1 MKNFKKITSFVTAT
15 TITAGI
21 LLGSVP
27 TTASAKTSSKVT
39 QAQTS
44 LKNQVSA
51 YNKTLNNYKSDIKDN
66 DEYIYELYM
75 DLQKYSKD
83 FTKYSYTGKDEL
95 AKKIVSFRA
104 KLDKTRKDN
113 AAVDMK
119 KISAGL
125 NAYLKK
131 GDAKNAKTYYTKQ
144 KAKLLAILIY
154 QEDLMYDI
162 EDYAYE
168 IEEQMYTENEIY
180 IHNQLPTEFENYDNE
195 MTKILKSSVELM
207 TIEQAVQSH
216 AYKVLNMDYPLYKQI
231 ETDLEAIAEKYI
243 NEDTVEDLMDF
254 MMSEDLYTAIEKRD
268 VLKVKIA
275 LLKVTNNAKL
285 YNELIEKLKTDVET
299 YKNNLTVKF
308 ADKVKTP
315 ATTTDAPVTQ

>member
-1 MKNFKKITSFVTAT
+1 
-15 TITAGI
+15 
-21 LLGSVP
+21 
-27 TTASAKTSSKVT
+27 
-39 QAQTS
+39 
-44 LKNQVSA
+44 
-51 YNKTLNNYKSDIKDN
+51 
-66 DEYIYELYM
+66 
-75 DLQKYSKD
+75 
-83 FTKYSYTGKDEL
+83 
-95 AKKIVSFRA
+95 
-104 KLDKTRKDN
+104 
-113 AAVDMK
+113 
-119 KISAGL
+119 
-125 NAYLKK
+125 
-131 GDAKNAKTYYTKQ
+131 
-144 KAKLLAILIY
+144 
-154 QEDLMYDI
+154 MYDI

-254 MMSEDLYTAIEKRD
+254 MMSDDLYTAIEKRD

-315 ATTTDAPVTQ
+315 ATTTEAPVTQ